1 MEKPLL
7 MDDDITMQDIALN
20 FPHKLHLLLDE
31 RKYPHLL
38 AWKEHGRAFQ
48 IIDKNLFSS
57 EVLPQAFKR
66 KSRPHLT
73 LLSHSLVSL
82 SPSLFLS
89 LSNRI
94 EMGKFPTTIKLLW
107 F

>member
-31 RKYPHLL
+31 RRYPHLL
-38 AWKEHGRAFQ
+38 TWKEHGCCFH

-66 KSRPHLT
+66 KSFP
-73 LLSHSLVSL
+73 SSSL
-82 SPSLFLS
+82 SSFLS
-89 LSNRI
+89 YPLLLLYRI
-94 EMGKFPTTIKLLW
+94 QVGKFSETIKLLW